1 MGWLTK
7 LKKVVGVLGPVAAG
21 VATSKFPEYGPMI
34 DMGWQ
39 TVHQLEGLFP
49 DGGNGDRKA
58 GMWMQA
64 MTSSMP
70 DVVRDIEMST
80 GKRLVDE
87 NLLASGLADLREAQ
101 VKIMK
106 AFREPG
112 L

>member
-1 MGWLTK
+1 MGFWSVFKNVLG
-7 LKKVVGVLGPVAAG
+7 VVGPVATG
-21 VATSKFPEYGPMI
+21 MATKKFPEYGVLI
-34 DMGWQ
+34 DMGWR
-39 TVHQLEGLFP
+39 TVYELEGLFP
-49 DGGNGDRKA
+49 AGNGDRKA

-70 DVVRDIEMST
+70 EVVLDIETST
-80 GKRLVDE
+80 GKRLIDE
-87 NLLASGLADLREAQ
+87 NLLAAGLADLREAQ